1 MLKIYIASILEK
13 SHLLYLLLSILF
25 PLWIYVIHLFF
36 TSAFVVIFFSCFLS
50 LITYI
55 IGLYLFKDKMFLLA
69 CEKIKDSI
77 C

>member
-1 MLKIYIASILEK
+1 MKACRLSGGLFLYPEFSSPPLYFKQKTLMTILDLIK
-13 SHLLYLLLSILF
+13 AGF
-25 PLWIYVIHLFF
+25 D
-36 TSAFVVIFFSCFLS
+36 A